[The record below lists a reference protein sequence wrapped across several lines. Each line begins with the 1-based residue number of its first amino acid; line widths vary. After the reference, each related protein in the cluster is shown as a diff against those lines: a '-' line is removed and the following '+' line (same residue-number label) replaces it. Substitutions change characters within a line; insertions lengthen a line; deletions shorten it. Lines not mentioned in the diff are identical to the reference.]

1 MNIIRRLYNS
11 VKMRM
16 MWCVYRLFPIDKTK
30 IVISNYYGRG
40 LGDNAKYIVEELLHR
55 KHNIKIIWLVKNE
68 QEKKSL
74 SAGVDSC
81 ILGSSE
87 SVYHLMTSKVWIDNC
102 RKYFIMLKR
111 REQLYIQT
119 WHGGGAQK
127 RCELDVL
134 DKLKDGYRKM
144 AMRDAKN
151 TDLMISESR
160 FMTNLYYRSFWYD
173 GPVYECGYPRYDIL
187 LKNNEAL
194 VSKVYEYFN
203 IDRRNELVLYAPTFR
218 ADFSFKAYD
227 IDFERLRTNLKKR
240 FGKEYVILVHLHPN
254 VANIEGGIEYDG
266 TTVINSTFYPD
277 TQELIAVSSILIG
290 DYSSINYDFSLKH
303 LPVFRY
309 VSDLEEYRNDRDL
322 YFPFD
327 EYPYPYAQNNDE
339 LEALILNFNEGLYLK
354 RLNAF
359 FEKLGTTMNPYS
371 SEQIVDLIVDF
382 LCQKS
387 KSDFFQKN
395 KEKFI
400 YKEEELQ

>member
-1 MNIIRRLYNS
+1 MNTICRLYNS
-11 VKMRM
+11 LKMRM
-16 MWCVYRLFPIDKTK
+16 KWCIYRLFPIDKTK

-40 LGDNAKYIVEELLHR
+40 LGDNAKYIVEELLR
-55 KHNIKIIWLVKNE
+55 RQCNIKIIWLVKNE
-68 QEKKSL
+68 EEKKSL
-74 SAGVDSC
+74 SDGVDGC

-87 SVYHLMTSKVWIDNC
+87 SVYHLMTSMVWIDNC

-127 RCELDVL
+127 RCELDAL
-134 DKLKDGYRKM
+134 DKLEYGYRKM

-160 FMTNLYYRSFWYD
+160 FMTNLYHRSFWYD

-187 LKNNEAL
+187 LKNNETL

-218 ADFSFKAYD
+218 FDFSFKAYD

-254 VANIEGGIEYDG
+254 VANIEGEIEYDG

-277 TQELIAVSSILIG
+277 TQELIAVSSMLIG

-303 LPVFRY
+303 MPVFRY
-309 VSDLEEYRNDRDL
+309 VSDLEEYKNDRDL
-322 YFPFD
+322 YFTFD
-327 EYPYPYAQNNDE
+327 EYPYPYAHNNDE
-339 LEALILNFNEGLYLK
+339 LEALILNFNEQLYLK
-354 RLNAF
+354 RLNSF
-359 FEKLGTTMNPYS
+359 FEKLGATMNPYS
-371 SEQIVDLIVDF
+371 SEQIADLIVDF
-382 LCQKS
+382 LNQKD
-387 KSDFFQKN
+387 KNGFFKKN

-400 YKEEELQ
+400 YKGEKLQ